1 MKFYQLSTSERREE
15 LKTAGYRLIDI
26 PAEQL
31 ELLNQFSENVI
42 GGLTLPL
49 GLVQNLVVNGQKWLV
64 PLATEEPS
72 VVAAANH
79 GAKVFA
85 QNGGVTA
92 TSSRPGVWGQIWLK
106 SNSDFSWSAFQKR
119 WPAFIKLANQKF
131 ASLVGHGGGV
141 RNIVGEY
148 ENNLVKLRVLIDPA
162 QAMGANKVNSICEFL
177 AAQMAK
183 EEDIAEKLF
192 AIVSNYPSQFA
203 HAEVSLKTDEQ
214 TGQKMALLSRLGDE
228 DPYRAITNN
237 KGILN
242 SVEAILLA
250 TGNDTRAVALACGLQ
265 AGQHSLSKW
274 VYSEGMLHGSLR
286 LPLALGVVGGSIGAR
301 PDVAQNMALLG
312 QPTAAELAK
321 VIAACGLASNW
332 AALNAIATAGIQAG
346 HMKLQARA
354 TKAAK
359 MRKERQDDNRN

>member
-1 MKFYQLSTSERREE
+1 MKFYQLSPGERRAK
-15 LKTAGYRLIDI
+15 LKKAGYHLIDI
-26 PAEQL
+26 PSEQL
-31 ELLNQFSENVI
+31 NDLNQFSENVI
-42 GGLTLPL
+42 GGLTLPV
-49 GLVQNLVVNGQKWLV
+49 GLVQNLIVNGHQWLV

-79 GAKVFA
+79 GAKIFA

-92 TSSRPGVWGQIWLK
+92 DSNRPGVWGQIWLK
-106 SNSDFSWSAFQKR
+106 ANSIFEWPVFQKHL
-119 WPAFIKLANQKF
+119 PAFIKMANQEF
-131 ASLVGHGGGV
+131 SSLVGHGGGV
-141 RNIVGEY
+141 RKIVGTC
-148 ENNLVKLRVLIDPA
+148 ENGLVKLRVLVDPA

-177 AAQMAK
+177 ANRMAQ
-183 EEDIAEKLF
+183 ENGIQEKLF

-203 HAEVSLKTDEQ
+203 HTEVSLKTDKQ
-214 TGQKMALLSRLGDE
+214 VGQKMALLSRLGDE

-274 VYSEGMLHGSLR
+274 TYSEGVLHGELT

-312 QPTAAELAK
+312 QPTAAELAQ

-354 TKAAK
+354 AKAAK
-359 MRKERQDDNRN
+359 RRKENNDDKRN

>member
-1 MKFYQLSTSERREE
+1 MKFYQLSPGERRAK
-15 LKTAGYRLIDI
+15 LKKAGYELAAIS
-26 PAEQL
+26 PQQL
-31 ELLNQFSENVI
+31 ASLNQFSENVI
-42 GGLTLPL
+42 GGLTLPID
-49 GLVQNLVVNGQKWLV
+49 LVQNLVVNGRKWLV

-92 TSSRPGVWGQIWLK
+92 TSARPGIWGQIWLQA
-106 SNSDFSWSAFQKR
+106 NADFDWPVFKKR
-119 WPAFIKLANQKF
+119 WPAFLKIANQEF

-141 RNIVGEY
+141 RRIVGRRDHD
-148 ENNLVKLRVLIDPA
+148 LIKLRILIDPA
-162 QAMGANKVNSICEFL
+162 EAMGANKVNSICEFL

-183 EEDIAEKLF
+183 ENGVQEKLF

-203 HAEVSLKTDEQ
+203 QAEVTLKADEQ
-214 TGQKMALLSRLGDE
+214 VGRKIALLSKLGNE

-242 SVEAILLA
+242 SVAGILLA

-274 VYSEGMLHGSLR
+274 RYADGALHGWLK

-301 PDVAQNMALLG
+301 PDVAQNMNLLG
-312 QPTAAELAK
+312 RPSAQELAQII
-321 VIAACGLASNW
+321 VACGLASNW

-354 TKAAK
+354 TRAAK
-359 MRKERQDDNRN
+359 MRKEQQNDDRD